1 MLETFTRLPDESFRY
16 AHILV
21 RQDEIWVEFL
31 RNLYR
36 LGRKVV
42 VGTNQV
48 FIVLTVFNLARLSVP
63 SHILCCSSIQS
74 VLTP

>member
-1 MLETFTRLPDESFRY
+1 M
-16 AHILV
+16 

-31 RNLYR
+31 RNLYE

-48 FIVLTVFNLARLSVP
+48 FIVLTVFNLVRPSVP
-63 SHILCCSSIQS
+63 SHLSYCSPISIS
-74 VLTP
+74 LEPLK

>member
-1 MLETFTRLPDESFRY
+1 M
-16 AHILV
+16 

-31 RNLYR
+31 RNLYE

-48 FIVLTVFNLARLSVP
+48 FIVVLTVFNLVRP
-63 SHILCCSSIQS
+63 SISSRYPCIVTHS
-74 VLTP
+74 ISLEPSK

>member
-1 MLETFTRLPDESFRY
+1 M
-16 AHILV
+16 

-31 RNLYR
+31 RNLYE

-48 FIVLTVFNLARLSVP
+48 FIVLTVFNLVRPSV
-63 SHILCCSSIQS
+63 SSLYILLFTHSIS
-74 VLTP
+74 LEPLI